1 MKNTQFYK
9 LILMNIED
17 YLKKYAITKR
27 GFARRLRITE
37 SALHKIIAGINSP
50 RTTTAQNIV
59 ELTNG
64 EVTFEDLF
72 KKKESK

>member
-1 MKNTQFYK
+1 MT
-9 LILMNIED
+9 IGE
-17 YLKKYAITKR
+17 YLSKYGMTKA
-27 GFARRLRITE
+27 GFARRLGITA
-37 SALHKIIAGINSP
+37 SNLHKIIAGINSP
-50 RTTTAQNIV
+50 RTTTAQKIV